1 MALSDPVSRRSG
13 ALFSRAEIAVLG
25 ALAVWG
31 LAPVILM
38 IVHALAAHARLTGAD
53 GPIGADQLQ
62 YLSWARDGGSHGL
75 ASNLFDLS
83 PSAHV
88 FAQPLF
94 TLSGLLW
101 RLGLPLQLAY
111 LLWKPVAVVALFLG
125 ARAWSGRFF
134 PTQPAARMAAS
145 ILTLFLFT
153 PITALAAWATIG
165 SAGTRSNLL
174 QVAGELFP
182 AGELWGYL
190 PSALAVALMPLA
202 LLATERALVRGRL
215 SSSSDR
221 RSVSVAALGGMLV
234 SWLHPWQGVTLLLI
248 LAGLA
253 VWGGRRDWPL
263 LGIPALATL
272 LPLVYYLLLSRLD
285 SAWKLAAHNELVP
298 RLPAGVLLAGLGPLI
313 LVAALG
319 YRRPAADP
327 GERALLLWIP
337 AGLLTYLIVDSFSSH
352 ALESLSIPI
361 AVLAVRGWE
370 RLRLPPA
377 ANVLAVAAVTLP
389 GMAYDARAFRNVA
402 NSPIQEYYLSPS
414 ESRALDWVANSA
426 PPGGVLAPTLFANAV
441 PSQTGRSVWVGHQFW
456 SRDYPARSR
465 AAEALFDGR
474 LSSLQARI
482 LVLDSGA
489 RVLIGDCA
497 HSLDLEPPLRPI
509 LAATHRFGCATV
521 YVVKP
526 GLRPGG

>member
-83 PSAHV
+83 PNAHV

-190 PSALAVALMPLA
+190 PSALA
-202 LLATERALVRGRL
+202 
-215 SSSSDR
+215 
-221 RSVSVAALGGMLV
+221 VAALGGMLV

-497 HSLDLEPPLRPI
+497 HSLDLEPALRPI